1 MSEVA
6 LDNLETR
13 LAADIDRKT
22 KPPGSLGLLEEIA
35 LRLGVIQKALRPQI
49 CRPTIVVF
57 AADHGLAQAGV
68 SPYPQVVTRQ
78 MVLNFVH
85 GGAAINALC
94 RCHGLELVVADVG
107 VAGEAVEAVG
117 VRQLR
122 AMNGTANAL
131 TCDAMKSDQVQVA
144 MNAGALLAE
153 EQIDLGSTLLG
164 FGEMGI
170 GNTSVASLIVSAV
183 TGWPLADCV
192 GRGTGHDDAG
202 LQRKLTILMQV
213 QAARG
218 VPAQGEGI
226 LAAYGGCEIA
236 AIVGAMRACH
246 GLSTAFLV
254 DGFIATAAF
263 LVAQRMEPEIARS
276 AFFAHASEERAH
288 RRVLQYLNVRPIL
301 DLGMRLGEGT
311 GAAMAVPVLRAAC
324 AFVQDMASF
333 DSAGV
338 SDRD

>member
-1 MSEVA
+1 MS
-6 LDNLETR
+6 LESMKSLEAR

-22 KPPGSLGLLEEIA
+22 KPPGSLGLLEELA
-35 LRLGVIQKALRPQI
+35 LRLGVIQGTLRPQI
-49 CRPTIVVF
+49 RRPTIVVF
-57 AADHGLAQAGV
+57 AADHGLAHTGV

-78 MVLNFVH
+78 MVLNFAQ
-85 GGAAINALC
+85 GGAAINAMC

-107 VAGEAVEAVG
+107 VAGEAVEAAG

-131 TCDAMKSDQVQVA
+131 TGDAMMADQVQAA
-144 MNAGALLAE
+144 MRAGALLAE
-153 EQIDLGSTLLG
+153 EQIAMGSTLLG

-183 TGWPLADCV
+183 TGWPLAECV

-202 LQRKLTILMQV
+202 LQRKLNILLQV

-218 VPAQGEGI
+218 VPAQGEAM

-236 AIVGAMRACH
+236 AIVGAMHTCH
-246 GLSTAFLV
+246 GRDTAFLV

-263 LVAQRMEPEIARS
+263 LVARHMKPEIARS
-276 AFFAHASEERAH
+276 AFFAHASDERAH

-301 DLGMRLGEGT
+301 ELSMRLGEGT

-333 DSAGV
+333 DSAGI
-338 SDRD
+338 SDRG